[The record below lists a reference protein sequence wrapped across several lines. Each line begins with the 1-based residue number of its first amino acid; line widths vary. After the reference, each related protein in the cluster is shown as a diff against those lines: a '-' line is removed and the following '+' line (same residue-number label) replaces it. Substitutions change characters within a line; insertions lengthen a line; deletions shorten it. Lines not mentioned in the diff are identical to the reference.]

1 MANSLVT
8 SNNGHIKA
16 IRIRGNRAPLR
27 HACATFAFP
36 TDANYTATVE
46 QYQCLT
52 LSITAGV
59 ISAGRSIILPLI
71 AEAEY
76 WVTNNTAQTVTFIGA
91 TGTGVA
97 VATTKSARIR
107 CDGTN
112 YIRMS
117 ADA

>member
-1 MANSLVT
+1 
-8 SNNGHIKA
+8 
-16 IRIRGNRAPLR
+16 
-27 HACATFAFP
+27 
-36 TDANYTATVE
+36 
-46 QYQCLT
+46 LT

-59 ISAGRSIILPLI
+59 ISTGRSIILPLLD
-71 AEAEY
+71 EAEY